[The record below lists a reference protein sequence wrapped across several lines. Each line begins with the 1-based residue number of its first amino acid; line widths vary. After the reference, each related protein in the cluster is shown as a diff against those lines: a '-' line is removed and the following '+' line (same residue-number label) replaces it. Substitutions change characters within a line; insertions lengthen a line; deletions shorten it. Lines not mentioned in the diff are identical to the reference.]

1 MDGAYVIK
9 LDKYADV
16 WTYWI
21 VLYVKNIEIIYF
33 DSFVVKHVP
42 KEIINL
48 FDIKTKAKKKN
59 IFGIQASNLLL
70 CVYFCIGFIDFMLVG
85 KTLIDYL
92 ISLFWP
98 YDFEKN
104 DNMILTYCKN
114 TIPLKQL
121 IYTQI

>member
-42 KEIINL
+42 KETINL
-48 FDIKTKAKKKN
+48 FDIKTKAKKKKTYLEYK
-59 IFGIQASNLLL
+59 QAIYF
-70 CVYFCIGFIDFMLVG
+70 CVYTFALDS
-85 KTLIDYL
+85 LIL
-92 ISLFWP
+92 CL
-98 YDFEKN
+98 
-104 DNMILTYCKN
+104 
-114 TIPLKQL
+114 
-121 IYTQI
+121 

>member
-48 FDIKTKAKKKN
+48 FDIKTKEKKKKHIWN
-59 IFGIQASNLLL
+59 TSKQFNSVCILLHWIHWFYA
-70 CVYFCIGFIDFMLVG
+70 CR
-85 KTLIDYL
+85 
-92 ISLFWP
+92 
-98 YDFEKN
+98 
-104 DNMILTYCKN
+104 
-114 TIPLKQL
+114 
-121 IYTQI
+121 